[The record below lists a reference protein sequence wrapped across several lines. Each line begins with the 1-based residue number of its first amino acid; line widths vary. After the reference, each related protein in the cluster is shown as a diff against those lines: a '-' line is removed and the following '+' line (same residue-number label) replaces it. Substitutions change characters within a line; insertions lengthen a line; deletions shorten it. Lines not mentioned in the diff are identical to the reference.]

1 MQLFAPIQELFGQID
16 YTLTLLNNEVYTK
29 PSKLLYNASI
39 GQHVRH
45 IIELFIELNNG
56 YENGTINYELRK
68 RNYQIETDTH
78 FASEQINA
86 LLKKINKPDKPLL
99 LATDYSKTDTDSITV
114 QTNYYRELIYNLE
127 HTVHHMA
134 LMRVAINEYT
144 TIELNASFGVAVST
158 LKHKETIACAQ

>member
-1 MQLFAPIQELFGQID
+1 MQLFAPIQQLFGQID
-16 YTLTLLNNEVYTK
+16 YTLTLLSNEVYTK

-56 YENGTINYELRK
+56 YEKGTVNYELRK

-78 FASEQINA
+78 FASDQINA
-86 LLKKINKPDKPLL
+86 LLQKINKPDKPLL
-99 LATDYSKTDTDSITV
+99 LATDYSKTDTDAITV

-134 LMRVAINEYT
+134 LIRVAINEYSN
-144 TIELNASFGVAVST
+144 ILLDPSFGVAVST
-158 LKHKETIACAQ
+158 IKHKESVVCAQ